1 MTAEPLRVRRLGL
14 HDLARVVEIERASF
28 TTPWSEATFRGLVTR
43 QDSDLMGADLDGRLI
58 GYVVCWT
65 VAGQSELGNVAV
77 AEEVRRGGVASAL
90 VRGALERL
98 VERGS
103 QECFLEVRVSNLAAQ
118 ALYQAHGF
126 EIVGRRRRYYRKPT
140 EDALLMRLPLP
151 PPA

>member
-1 MTAEPLRVRRLGL
+1 MTAEPLRVRPLGL
-14 HDLARVVEIERASF
+14 HDLARVVEIEQASF
-28 TTPWSEATFRGLVTR
+28 TTPWSKATFRGLVTR
-43 QDSDLMGADLDGRLI
+43 QDSDLLGADVDNRLI

-140 EDALLMRLPLP
+140 EDALLMRLPLL